1 MGANLSKAMSTTFDR
16 FSKCRLT
23 MNVVLCRQDFWEQR
37 DATVNVGFGCSWK
50 DK

>member
-1 MGANLSKAMSTTFDR
+1 MGANLSKALGTTFDR
-16 FSKCRLT
+16 FSMYRLT

-37 DATVNVGFGCSWK
+37 DATADVGFGCGWE